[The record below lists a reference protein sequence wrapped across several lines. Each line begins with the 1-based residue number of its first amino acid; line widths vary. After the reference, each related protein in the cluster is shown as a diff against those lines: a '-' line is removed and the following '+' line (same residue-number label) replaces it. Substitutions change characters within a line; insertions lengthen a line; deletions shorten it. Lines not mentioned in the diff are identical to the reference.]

1 MSGAM
6 RSFAV
11 IFAAVA
17 IAVVVGRRLNLVFAV
32 LRGTVGAALVCWFP
46 AAILVSDGKL
56 PLPLSAYSADAPLFL
71 TLMDAPGDTA
81 LDDGSH
87 SALLQQRRSVLL
99 HWVAATGLIVLG
111 ILAPAGMVYTIAAH
125 W

>member
-17 IAVVVGRRLNLVFAV
+17 MAVVVGRRLNLVFAV
-32 LRGTVGAALVCWFP
+32 LGGTVGAALVCWFP

-56 PLPLSAYSADAPLFL
+56 TLPLSAYSADAPLFL
-71 TLMDAPGDTA
+71 THMDAPGGTA
-81 LDDGSH
+81 LDDVPQ
-87 SALLQQRRSVLL
+87 SALLQ
-99 HWVAATGLIVLG
+99 
-111 ILAPAGMVYTIAAH
+111 
-125 W
+125 